1 MLEPMLLYDSFNRQ
15 INYLRISV
23 TDRCNFRCT
32 YCMPQEGVQHIA
44 HEHILRYEEIIEFV
58 RIAVKYGIN
67 KIRITGG
74 EPLVRKGIVQFI
86 EMLSQIK
93 GITDLSLTT
102 NGFLLEEMAPDIKK
116 AGIHRINISLDTLNS
131 DNFKAITR
139 GGSVDKVVNGILKA
153 KELGF
158 HPIKI
163 NVVKGIQ
170 TEQEIEELKKFALQ
184 HHLELRFIQ
193 LMNLKHGVFSRVEG
207 GEGGACHSC
216 NRLRLTAD
224 GYLMPCLFNDIKYH
238 IRTYGYEEALLKA
251 VNTKPLS
258 GTHNLSRCFYNVG
271 G

>member
-1 MLEPMLLYDSFNRQ
+1 MLKLMLLYDSFNRR

-32 YCMPQEGVQHIA
+32 YCMPEEGVQHIQ
-44 HEHILRYEEIIEFV
+44 HSHILRYEEIIEFV
-58 RIAVKYGIN
+58 KIAVKFGIN

-74 EPLVRKGIVQFI
+74 EPLVRKGIIHFI
-86 EMLSQIK
+86 EMLANIK
-93 GITDLSLTT
+93 EINDLSLTT
-102 NGFLLEEMAPDIKK
+102 NGYLLEEMAYDIKK
-116 AGIHRINISLDTLNS
+116 AGIHRINISLDTLDAN
-131 DNFKAITR
+131 NFKAITR
-139 GGSVDKVVNGILKA
+139 GGNVHKVVNGILKA

-170 TEQEIEELKKFALQ
+170 TEQEIEEIKKFAFLN
-184 HHLELRFIQ
+184 HLEVRFIK
-193 LMNLKHGVFSRVEG
+193 LMSLEHGVFSKVEG
-207 GEGGACHSC
+207 GEGGACSSC

-224 GYLMPCLFNDIKYH
+224 GYLMPCLFSNIKYH

-251 VNTKPLS
+251 VATKPAS
-258 GTHNLSRCFYNVG
+258 GTYNSSRCFYNLG